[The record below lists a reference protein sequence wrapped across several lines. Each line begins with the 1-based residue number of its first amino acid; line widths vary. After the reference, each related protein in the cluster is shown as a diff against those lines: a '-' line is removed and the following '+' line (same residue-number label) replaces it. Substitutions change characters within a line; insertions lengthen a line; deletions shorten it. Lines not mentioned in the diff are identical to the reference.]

1 MVIKRNF
8 SNFNPAGF
16 GIDVMK
22 FRDFNIINK
31 SDPFS
36 KYLLPLFLSS
46 PDSWRNTASAFTC
59 QSLDGKSRHFDIV
72 SSREMHLT
80 KVLFDRN
87 PFILCWIA

>member
-1 MVIKRNF
+1 MRRNF
-8 SNFNPAGF
+8 SNLSPVVS

-22 FRDFNIINK
+22 FRNFIINK
-31 SDPFS
+31 SDPLS

-46 PDSWRNTASAFTC
+46 PDSWRNTAFASHVS

-72 SSREMHLT
+72 SSREMHLI

-87 PFILCWIA
+87 PFVLCCIACC